1 MYIVY
6 IPIVY
11 RTCKKSQLYISHA
24 APSEDNLYISIDDTF
39 LYFSKSRCL
48 KIQHQ
53 LKQQRRVAGPQPPT
67 FRLPF
72 KPDSF
77 CLYLDE
83 EGKKEGG
90 VCNGR
95 LGSADL
101 SSEKR
106 GTAELGLPVTV
117 G

>member
-1 MYIVY
+1 MYIA
-6 IPIVY
+6 IVY
-11 RTCKKSQLYISHA
+11 RSSSVKSQLYILHA
-24 APSEDNLYISIDDTF
+24 AQSEENLYISINNTF
-39 LYFSKSRCL
+39 MYFIL
-48 KIQHQ
+48 KQLLKNQHQ
-53 LKQQRRVAGPQPPT
+53 LTQQRRVAGPQPPT

-95 LGSADL
+95 LAQPTSL
-101 SSEKR
+101 QRRE
-106 GTAELGLPVTV
+106 EQLN
-117 G
+117 